1 MTQCIRKALR
11 ALIIFIVIFRANL
24 SFAQTTPVNFEL
36 LSDSNNINDG
46 QPFRLAIIAS
56 LEKDWHI
63 YWKGSGESGQPTI
76 INWESPDGFSTSSTS
91 YPVPYK
97 SEAFGLISH
106 TYKNEAIFI
115 CEVTPPNN
123 LNEDKEYVFRAI
135 VDWQA
140 CKEACLPPTVT
151 ELEIKLTK
159 GRGKEFPSSTK
170 EIMFGSNPVVT
181 DKDKAFWEAAKS
193 GNLEVVQRLL
203 GEGVDV
209 DIYGSTVGV
218 DFGCTALF
226 WAAKHN
232 HKGVVQF
239 LIDKDAYIDAGEGM
253 GGAPLHIAAWEGH
266 SEIVEL
272 LISEGANTEA
282 KDGTGETVLDSANE
296 EIATLIRK
304 SIDKKKPKQNSQGAK
319 SKSYALIENAWKKS
333 HLKLP
338 ILNAVALSDFG
349 QLDISFNLTNEE
361 INKIGKSPYFM
372 PLDSSIIEEKEKQT
386 IDVDG
391 SILTIFATLEDPE
404 FKPTENIEG
413 FLVSSDRANSYWITT
428 GQITKPKK
436 QTIDESISEQ
446 VVIPSK
452 DSPEGK
458 AYINAIKELANGHKK
473 ETKSLSLMLLFAF
486 LGGMILNLMPCVFPV
501 LGIKVLGFVQQA
513 GNDKSKI
520 KYHGLSFAAGIIISL
535 WALVSILFYIKSNGQ
550 SAGWGF
556 QLQNPWFVWAL
567 IVIMYVFS
575 LNLFGLFEIGTSL
588 TSAGNKVQN
597 KNGYL
602 GSFLSG
608 LLTVLVATPCT
619 GPFMG
624 PALALAISG
633 PILQGYLLF
642 TLLAIGL
649 AFPYVIL
656 AYFPKLIE
664 ALPRPGKWMETFK
677 QLMAF
682 PLLLTVVW
690 LLNILGKST
699 GLSTVIWILVGL
711 IILTIGLW
719 VYGKYSSQLSLSLKH
734 KVFSYLA
741 LLICFLMFFKL
752 SHQYIES
759 NDSPKANAQFPK
771 EIHGIKYQP
780 FDPII
785 ALNHVKNGENVFIDY
800 TAVW

>member
-11 ALIIFIVIFRANL
+11 VLIIFIVIFRAHL
-24 SFAQTTPVNFEL
+24 SLAQITPVNFEL

-46 QPFRLAIIAS
+46 QPFKLAIIAS

-76 INWESPDGFSTSSTS
+76 INWESPDGFSTSLTS

-123 LNEDKEYVFRAI
+123 LVKDKDYVFKAI

-140 CKEACLPPTVT
+140 CKEACLPPTIT
-151 ELEIKLTK
+151 ELEIKLIK
-159 GRGKEFPSSTK
+159 G
-170 EIMFGSNPVVT
+170 
-181 DKDKAFWEAAKS
+181 
-193 GNLEVVQRLL
+193 
-203 GEGVDV
+203 
-209 DIYGSTVGV
+209 
-218 DFGCTALF
+218 
-226 WAAKHN
+226 
-232 HKGVVQF
+232 
-239 LIDKDAYIDAGEGM
+239 
-253 GGAPLHIAAWEGH
+253 
-266 SEIVEL
+266 
-272 LISEGANTEA
+272 
-282 KDGTGETVLDSANE
+282 
-296 EIATLIRK
+296 
-304 SIDKKKPKQNSQGAK
+304 QGAK
-319 SKSYALIENAWKKS
+319 SESHTLIGNAWKKS

-349 QLDISFNLTNEE
+349 QLDISFKLTNEE
-361 INKIGKSPYFM
+361 IDKIGKSPYFM

-404 FKPTENIEG
+404 FKPTENIQG
-413 FLVSSDRANSYWITT
+413 FLLSSDRASSYWITT

-436 QTIDESISEQ
+436 RTIDESISDQ

-458 AYINAIKELANGHKK
+458 AYINAIKKLANGYEK
-473 ETKSLSLMLLFAF
+473 ETRSLSLMLLFAF

-520 KYHGLSFAAGIIISL
+520 KYHGLSFAGGIIISL

-556 QLQNPWFVWAL
+556 QLQNPWFVWSL
-567 IVIMYVFS
+567 IVIMYIFS

-588 TSAGNKVQN
+588 TGAGNKVQN
-597 KNGYL
+597 KKGYL

-642 TLLAIGL
+642 TILAIGL
-649 AFPYVIL
+649 AFPYVVL

-699 GLSTVIWILVGL
+699 GLSTVIWVLVGL
-711 IILTIGLW
+711 VILAIGLW
-719 VYGKYSSQLSLSLKH
+719 IYGKYSSQLSLSLRNRT
-734 KVFSYLA
+734 FSYSA
-741 LLICFLMFFKL
+741 LLICFLIFLKL
-752 SHQYIES
+752 SHLHMES
-759 NDSPKANAQFPK
+759 NDPPQANTQLPK

-780 FDPII
+780 FDPIV
-785 ALNHVKNGENVFIDY
+785 ALNHVKNGRNVFIDY

>member
-11 ALIIFIVIFRANL
+11 ILIIFIVIFRAHL
-24 SFAQTTPVNFEL
+24 SLAQITPVNFEL

-46 QPFRLAIIAS
+46 QPFKLAIIAS

-76 INWESPDGFSTSSTS
+76 INWESPDGFSTSLTS

-123 LNEDKEYVFRAI
+123 LDEDKEYVFKAI

-151 ELEIKLTK
+151 ELEIKLIK
-159 GRGKEFPSSTK
+159 G
-170 EIMFGSNPVVT
+170 
-181 DKDKAFWEAAKS
+181 
-193 GNLEVVQRLL
+193 
-203 GEGVDV
+203 
-209 DIYGSTVGV
+209 
-218 DFGCTALF
+218 
-226 WAAKHN
+226 
-232 HKGVVQF
+232 
-239 LIDKDAYIDAGEGM
+239 
-253 GGAPLHIAAWEGH
+253 
-266 SEIVEL
+266 
-272 LISEGANTEA
+272 
-282 KDGTGETVLDSANE
+282 
-296 EIATLIRK
+296 
-304 SIDKKKPKQNSQGAK
+304 QGAK
-319 SKSYALIENAWKKS
+319 SESHTLIGNAWKKS

-349 QLDISFNLTNEE
+349 QLDISFKLTNEE
-361 INKIGKSPYFM
+361 IDKIGKSPYFM

-404 FKPTENIEG
+404 FKPTENIQG
-413 FLVSSDRANSYWITT
+413 FLLSSDRASSYWITT

-436 QTIDESISEQ
+436 RTIDESISDQ

-458 AYINAIKELANGHKK
+458 AYINAIKKLANGYEK
-473 ETKSLSLMLLFAF
+473 ETRSLSLMLLFAF

-513 GNDKSKI
+513 GKDKSKI
-520 KYHGLSFAAGIIISL
+520 KYHGLSFAGGIIISL

-556 QLQNPWFVWAL
+556 QLQNPWFVWSL
-567 IVIMYVFS
+567 IVIMYIFS
-575 LNLFGLFEIGTSL
+575 LNLFGLFEIGISL
-588 TSAGNKVQN
+588 TGAGNKVQN
-597 KNGYL
+597 KKGYL

-642 TLLAIGL
+642 TILAIGL
-649 AFPYVIL
+649 AFPYVVL
-656 AYFPKLIE
+656 AYFPKFIE

-699 GLSTVIWILVGL
+699 GLSTVIWVLVGL
-711 IILTIGLW
+711 VIQAIGLW
-719 VYGKYSSQLSLSLKH
+719 IYGKYSSQLSLSLRNRT
-734 KVFSYLA
+734 FSYSA
-741 LLICFLMFFKL
+741 LLICFLIFLKL
-752 SHQYIES
+752 SHLHMES
-759 NDSPKANAQFPK
+759 NDPPQANTQLPK

-780 FDPII
+780 FDPIV
-785 ALNHVKNGENVFIDY
+785 ALNHVKNGRNVFIDY

>member
-1 MTQCIRKALR
+1 MTQCIRRALR
-11 ALIIFIVIFRANL
+11 VLIIFIVIFRAHL
-24 SFAQTTPVNFEL
+24 SLAQITPVNFKL

-46 QPFRLAIIAS
+46 QPFKLAIIAS

-76 INWESPDGFSTSSTS
+76 INWESPDEFSTSSTS

-123 LNEDKEYVFRAI
+123 LDEDKEYVFRAI

-159 GRGKEFPSSTK
+159 GQ
-170 EIMFGSNPVVT
+170 GS
-181 DKDKAFWEAAKS
+181 KS
-193 GNLEVVQRLL
+193 G
-203 GEGVDV
+203 
-209 DIYGSTVGV
+209 SHT
-218 DFGCTALF
+218 
-226 WAAKHN
+226 
-232 HKGVVQF
+232 
-239 LIDKDAYIDAGEGM
+239 
-253 GGAPLHIAAWEGH
+253 
-266 SEIVEL
+266 
-272 LISEGANTEA
+272 
-282 KDGTGETVLDSANE
+282 
-296 EIATLIRK
+296 
-304 SIDKKKPKQNSQGAK
+304 
-319 SKSYALIENAWKKS
+319 LIENAWKKS

-361 INKIGKSPYFM
+361 IDKIGKAPYFM

-436 QTIDESISEQ
+436 RTIDESISEQ

-699 GLSTVIWILVGL
+699 GLSTVIWVLVGL
-711 IILTIGLW
+711 IILAIGLW
-719 VYGKYSSQLSLSLKH
+719 IYGKYSSQLSISLRNRT
-734 KVFSYLA
+734 FSYSA
-741 LLICFLMFFKL
+741 LLICFLIFLKL
-752 SHQYIES
+752 SHLHIES
-759 NDSPKANAQFPK
+759 NDLPKANTQLPK

-780 FDPII
+780 FDPIV
-785 ALNHVKNGENVFIDY
+785 ALTHVKNGRNVFIDY

>member
-11 ALIIFIVIFRANL
+11 ILIIFIVIFRAHL
-24 SFAQTTPVNFEL
+24 SLAQITPVNFEL

-46 QPFRLAIIAS
+46 QPFKLAIIAS

-76 INWESPDGFSTSSTS
+76 INWESPDGFSTSLTS

-123 LNEDKEYVFRAI
+123 LVKDKDYVFKAI

-151 ELEIKLTK
+151 ELEIKLIK
-159 GRGKEFPSSTK
+159 G
-170 EIMFGSNPVVT
+170 
-181 DKDKAFWEAAKS
+181 
-193 GNLEVVQRLL
+193 
-203 GEGVDV
+203 
-209 DIYGSTVGV
+209 
-218 DFGCTALF
+218 
-226 WAAKHN
+226 
-232 HKGVVQF
+232 
-239 LIDKDAYIDAGEGM
+239 
-253 GGAPLHIAAWEGH
+253 
-266 SEIVEL
+266 
-272 LISEGANTEA
+272 
-282 KDGTGETVLDSANE
+282 
-296 EIATLIRK
+296 
-304 SIDKKKPKQNSQGAK
+304 QGAK
-319 SKSYALIENAWKKS
+319 SESHTLIGNAWKKS

-349 QLDISFNLTNEE
+349 QLDISFKLTNEE
-361 INKIGKSPYFM
+361 IDKIGKSPYFM

-404 FKPTENIEG
+404 FKPTENIQG
-413 FLVSSDRANSYWITT
+413 FLLSSDRASSYWITT

-436 QTIDESISEQ
+436 RTIDESISDQ

-458 AYINAIKELANGHKK
+458 AYINAIKKLANGYEK
-473 ETKSLSLMLLFAF
+473 ETRSLSLMLLFAF

-513 GNDKSKI
+513 GKDKSKI
-520 KYHGLSFAAGIIISL
+520 KYHGLSFAGGIIISL

-556 QLQNPWFVWAL
+556 QLQNPWFVWSL
-567 IVIMYVFS
+567 IVIMYIFS
-575 LNLFGLFEIGTSL
+575 LNLFGLFEIGISL
-588 TSAGNKVQN
+588 TGAGNKVQN
-597 KNGYL
+597 KKGYL

-642 TLLAIGL
+642 TILAIGL
-649 AFPYVIL
+649 AFPYVVL

-699 GLSTVIWILVGL
+699 GLSTVIWVLVGL
-711 IILTIGLW
+711 VIQAIGLW
-719 VYGKYSSQLSLSLKH
+719 IYGKYSSQLSLSLRNRT
-734 KVFSYLA
+734 FSYSA
-741 LLICFLMFFKL
+741 LLICFLIFLKL
-752 SHQYIES
+752 SHLHMES
-759 NDSPKANAQFPK
+759 NDPPQANTQLPK

-780 FDPII
+780 FDPIV
-785 ALNHVKNGENVFIDY
+785 ALNHVKNGRNVFIDY

>member
-1 MTQCIRKALR
+1 MTQFIRTALR
-11 ALIIFIVIFRANL
+11 LLIIFVVILRGQSL
-24 SFAQTTPVNFEL
+24 LAQTTPVNFEF
-36 LSDSNNINDG
+36 LSDSNNITDG
-46 QPFRLAIIAS
+46 QKFKLAIVAS

-76 INWESPDGFSTSSTS
+76 IDWKAPDGFSTSSTS

-97 SEAFGLISH
+97 TEAFGLISH

-115 CEVTPPNN
+115 CEVTAPND
-123 LNEDKEYVFRAI
+123 LEDKEYVFKAI

-159 GRGKEFPSSTK
+159 GQGDTSRSFTL
-170 EIMFGSNPVVT
+170 I
-181 DKDKAFWEAAKS
+181 KS
-193 GNLEVVQRLL
+193 
-203 GEGVDV
+203 
-209 DIYGSTVGV
+209 
-218 DFGCTALF
+218 
-226 WAAKHN
+226 
-232 HKGVVQF
+232 
-239 LIDKDAYIDAGEGM
+239 
-253 GGAPLHIAAWEGH
+253 AWE
-266 SEIVEL
+266 
-272 LISEGANTEA
+272 
-282 KDGTGETVLDSANE
+282 
-296 EIATLIRK
+296 
-304 SIDKKKPKQNSQGAK
+304 
-319 SKSYALIENAWKKS
+319 KS
-333 HLKLP
+333 HLQLP
-338 ILNAVALSDFG
+338 ILNAVPVSDFG

-361 INKIGKSPYFM
+361 INKIGKTPYFM
-372 PLDSSIIEEKEKQT
+372 PIDSTIIEEKEKQT
-386 IDVDG
+386 IDIDG
-391 SILTIFATLEDPE
+391 SVLTIFATLEDPE
-404 FKPTENIEG
+404 FKPAENIEG
-413 FLVSSDRANSYWITT
+413 FLLGSEGAHSYWITT
-428 GQITKPKK
+428 GQSTKPKK
-436 QTIDESISEQ
+436 GLINHTISDQ

-458 AYINAIKELANGHKK
+458 AYINAIKELSNGHKK

-567 IVIMYVFS
+567 IVIMYIFS

-711 IILTIGLW
+711 IILAIGLW
-719 VYGKYSSQLSLSLKH
+719 VYGKYSSQLSLSLKN
-734 KVFSYLA
+734 KVFSYSA
-741 LLICFLMFFKL
+741 LLICFLIFFKL
-752 SHQYIES
+752 SHQHIES
-759 NDSPKANAQFPK
+759 NNSPKTAAQFPK

-785 ALNHVKNGENVFIDY
+785 ALNHVKNGKNVFIDY

>member
-1 MTQCIRKALR
+1 MTQCIRRALR
-11 ALIIFIVIFRANL
+11 VLIIFIVIFRAHL
-24 SFAQTTPVNFEL
+24 SLAQITPVNFEL
-36 LSDSNNINDG
+36 LSNSKNINDG
-46 QPFRLAIIAS
+46 QPFKLAIIAS

-123 LNEDKEYVFRAI
+123 LVKDKEYVFKAI

-140 CKEACLPPTVT
+140 CKESCLPPTVT

-159 GRGKEFPSSTK
+159 G
-170 EIMFGSNPVVT
+170 
-181 DKDKAFWEAAKS
+181 
-193 GNLEVVQRLL
+193 
-203 GEGVDV
+203 
-209 DIYGSTVGV
+209 
-218 DFGCTALF
+218 
-226 WAAKHN
+226 
-232 HKGVVQF
+232 
-239 LIDKDAYIDAGEGM
+239 
-253 GGAPLHIAAWEGH
+253 
-266 SEIVEL
+266 
-272 LISEGANTEA
+272 
-282 KDGTGETVLDSANE
+282 
-296 EIATLIRK
+296 
-304 SIDKKKPKQNSQGAK
+304 QGAK
-319 SKSYALIENAWKKS
+319 SGSHTLIENAWKKS

-361 INKIGKSPYFM
+361 IDKIGKAPYFM

-436 QTIDESISEQ
+436 RTIDESLSEQ

-458 AYINAIKELANGHKK
+458 AYINAIKELANGLKK

-699 GLSTVIWILVGL
+699 GLSTVIWVLVGL
-711 IILTIGLW
+711 IILAIGLW
-719 VYGKYSSQLSLSLKH
+719 IYGKYSSQLSISLRNRT
-734 KVFSYLA
+734 FSYSA
-741 LLICFLMFFKL
+741 LLICFLIFLKL
-752 SHQYIES
+752 SHLHIES
-759 NDSPKANAQFPK
+759 NDLPKANTQLPK

-780 FDPII
+780 FDPIV
-785 ALNHVKNGENVFIDY
+785 ALNHVKNGRNVFIDY

>member
-11 ALIIFIVIFRANL
+11 ILIIFIVIFRAHL
-24 SFAQTTPVNFEL
+24 SLAQITPVNFEL

-46 QPFRLAIIAS
+46 QPFKLAIIAS

-63 YWKGSGESGQPTI
+63 YWKGSGESGQPTVI
-76 INWESPDGFSTSSTS
+76 GWKAPDGFTTSSTS

-97 SEAFGLISH
+97 TEAFGLISH

-123 LNEDKEYVFRAI
+123 LVKDKEYVFKAI

-159 GRGKEFPSSTK
+159 G
-170 EIMFGSNPVVT
+170 
-181 DKDKAFWEAAKS
+181 
-193 GNLEVVQRLL
+193 
-203 GEGVDV
+203 
-209 DIYGSTVGV
+209 
-218 DFGCTALF
+218 
-226 WAAKHN
+226 
-232 HKGVVQF
+232 
-239 LIDKDAYIDAGEGM
+239 
-253 GGAPLHIAAWEGH
+253 
-266 SEIVEL
+266 
-272 LISEGANTEA
+272 
-282 KDGTGETVLDSANE
+282 
-296 EIATLIRK
+296 
-304 SIDKKKPKQNSQGAK
+304 QGAK
-319 SKSYALIENAWKKS
+319 SESHTLIGNAWKKS

-361 INKIGKSPYFM
+361 IDKIGKSPYFM
-372 PLDSSIIEEKEKQT
+372 PLDSSIIKEKEKQK

-458 AYINAIKELANGHKK
+458 AYINAIKELANGYEK
-473 ETKSLSLMLLFAF
+473 ETRSLSLMLLFAF

-520 KYHGLSFAAGIIISL
+520 KYHGLSFAGGIIISL

-556 QLQNPWFVWAL
+556 QLQNPWFVWSL
-567 IVIMYVFS
+567 IVIMYIFS

-588 TSAGNKVQN
+588 TGAGNKVQN
-597 KNGYL
+597 KKGYL

-642 TLLAIGL
+642 TILAIGL
-649 AFPYVIL
+649 AFPYVVL

-699 GLSTVIWILVGL
+699 GLSTVIWVLVGL
-711 IILTIGLW
+711 IILAIGLW
-719 VYGKYSSQLSLSLKH
+719 IYGKYSSQLSISLRNRT
-734 KVFSYLA
+734 FSYSA
-741 LLICFLMFFKL
+741 LLICFLIFLKL
-752 SHQYIES
+752 SHLHIES
-759 NDSPKANAQFPK
+759 NNLPKANTQLPK

-780 FDPII
+780 FDPIV
-785 ALNHVKNGENVFIDY
+785 ALNHVKNGRNVFIDY

>member
-1 MTQCIRKALR
+1 MTPALVVAERSSSNVAVKRLNKKKLVKFMTQYIRTALR
-11 ALIIFIVIFRANL
+11 LLIIFVVILRGQSL
-24 SFAQTTPVNFEL
+24 LAQTTPVNFEF
-36 LSDSNNINDG
+36 LSDSNNITVG
-46 QPFRLAIIAS
+46 QKFKLAIVAS

-63 YWKGSGESGQPTI
+63 YWEGSGESGQPTVI
-76 INWESPDGFSTSSTS
+76 GWKAPDGFTTSSTS

-97 SEAFGLISH
+97 TEAFGLISH

-115 CEVTPPNN
+115 CEVTAPND
-123 LNEDKEYVFRAI
+123 LEDKEYVFKAI

-159 GRGKEFPSSTK
+159 GQGDSSR
-170 EIMFGSNPVVT
+170 S
-181 DKDKAFWEAAKS
+181 
-193 GNLEVVQRLL
+193 
-203 GEGVDV
+203 
-209 DIYGSTVGV
+209 Y
-218 DFGCTALF
+218 
-226 WAAKHN
+226 
-232 HKGVVQF
+232 
-239 LIDKDAYIDAGEGM
+239 
-253 GGAPLHIAAWEGH
+253 
-266 SEIVEL
+266 
-272 LISEGANTEA
+272 
-282 KDGTGETVLDSANE
+282 
-296 EIATLIRK
+296 TLIE
-304 SIDKKKPKQNSQGAK
+304 S
-319 SKSYALIENAWKKS
+319 AWKKS
-333 HLKLP
+333 HLQLP
-338 ILNAVALSDFG
+338 ILNAVPVSDFG

-391 SILTIFATLEDPE
+391 SILTIFATLEDPG

-413 FLVSSDRANSYWITT
+413 FLVSSDRANSYWMTT

-436 QTIDESISEQ
+436 RTIDESISEQ

-567 IVIMYVFS
+567 IVIMYIFS

-759 NDSPKANAQFPK
+759 NDSPKAAAQFPK

-785 ALNHVKNGENVFIDY
+785 ALNHVKNGKNVFIDY

>member
-11 ALIIFIVIFRANL
+11 ILIIFIVIFRAHL
-24 SFAQTTPVNFEL
+24 SLAQITPVNFEL

-46 QPFRLAIIAS
+46 QPFKLAIIAS

-76 INWESPDGFSTSSTS
+76 INWESPDGFSTSLTS

-123 LNEDKEYVFRAI
+123 LDEDKEYVFKAI

-151 ELEIKLTK
+151 ELEIKLIK
-159 GRGKEFPSSTK
+159 G
-170 EIMFGSNPVVT
+170 
-181 DKDKAFWEAAKS
+181 
-193 GNLEVVQRLL
+193 
-203 GEGVDV
+203 
-209 DIYGSTVGV
+209 
-218 DFGCTALF
+218 
-226 WAAKHN
+226 
-232 HKGVVQF
+232 
-239 LIDKDAYIDAGEGM
+239 
-253 GGAPLHIAAWEGH
+253 
-266 SEIVEL
+266 
-272 LISEGANTEA
+272 
-282 KDGTGETVLDSANE
+282 
-296 EIATLIRK
+296 
-304 SIDKKKPKQNSQGAK
+304 QGAK
-319 SKSYALIENAWKKS
+319 SESHTLIGNAWKKS

-349 QLDISFNLTNEE
+349 QLDISFKLTNEE
-361 INKIGKSPYFM
+361 IDKIGKSPYFM

-404 FKPTENIEG
+404 FKPTENIQG
-413 FLVSSDRANSYWITT
+413 FLLSSDRASSYWITT

-436 QTIDESISEQ
+436 RTIDESISDQ

-458 AYINAIKELANGHKK
+458 AYINAIKKLANGYEK
-473 ETKSLSLMLLFAF
+473 ETRSLSLMLLFAF

-513 GNDKSKI
+513 GKDKSKI
-520 KYHGLSFAAGIIISL
+520 KYHGLSFAGGIIISL

-556 QLQNPWFVWAL
+556 QLQNPWFVWSL
-567 IVIMYVFS
+567 IVIMYIFS
-575 LNLFGLFEIGTSL
+575 LNLFGLFEIGISL
-588 TSAGNKVQN
+588 TGAGNKVQN
-597 KNGYL
+597 KKGYL

-642 TLLAIGL
+642 TILAIGL
-649 AFPYVIL
+649 AFPYVVL

-699 GLSTVIWILVGL
+699 GLSTVIWVLVGL
-711 IILTIGLW
+711 VILAIGLW
-719 VYGKYSSQLSLSLKH
+719 IYGKYSSQLSLSLRNRT
-734 KVFSYLA
+734 FSYSA
-741 LLICFLMFFKL
+741 LLICFLIFLKL
-752 SHQYIES
+752 SHLHMES
-759 NDSPKANAQFPK
+759 NDPPQANTQLPK

-780 FDPII
+780 FDPIV
-785 ALNHVKNGENVFIDY
+785 ALNHVKNGRNVFIDY

>member
-1 MTQCIRKALR
+1 MIHAHVVAERSSSNAAVRRLNKKMELFMTQFIRKALR
-11 ALIIFIVIFRANL
+11 VLIIFIVIFRAHL
-24 SFAQTTPVNFEL
+24 SLAQITPVNFEL

-46 QPFRLAIIAS
+46 QPFKLAIIAS

-123 LNEDKEYVFRAI
+123 LDEDKEYVFRAI

-159 GRGKEFPSSTK
+159 G
-170 EIMFGSNPVVT
+170 
-181 DKDKAFWEAAKS
+181 
-193 GNLEVVQRLL
+193 
-203 GEGVDV
+203 
-209 DIYGSTVGV
+209 
-218 DFGCTALF
+218 
-226 WAAKHN
+226 
-232 HKGVVQF
+232 
-239 LIDKDAYIDAGEGM
+239 
-253 GGAPLHIAAWEGH
+253 
-266 SEIVEL
+266 
-272 LISEGANTEA
+272 
-282 KDGTGETVLDSANE
+282 
-296 EIATLIRK
+296 
-304 SIDKKKPKQNSQGAK
+304 QGAK
-319 SKSYALIENAWKKS
+319 SESYTLIENAWKKS

-361 INKIGKSPYFM
+361 IDKIGNSPYFM

-404 FKPTENIEG
+404 FKPTENIKG
-413 FLVSSDRANSYWITT
+413 FLLSSDRANSYWITT

-436 QTIDESISEQ
+436 RTIDESISDQ

-458 AYINAIKELANGHKK
+458 AYINAIKELANGYEK
-473 ETKSLSLMLLFAF
+473 ETRSLALMLLFAF
-486 LGGMILNLMPCVFPV
+486 LGGIILNLMPCVFPV

-520 KYHGLSFAAGIIISL
+520 KYHGLSFAGGIIISL

-556 QLQNPWFVWAL
+556 QLQNPWFVWSL
-567 IVIMYVFS
+567 IVIMYIFS

-588 TSAGNKVQN
+588 TGAGNKVQN

-642 TLLAIGL
+642 TILAIGL
-649 AFPYVIL
+649 AFPYVVL

-699 GLSTVIWILVGL
+699 GLSTVIWVLVGL
-711 IILTIGLW
+711 IILAIGLW
-719 VYGKYSSQLSLSLKH
+719 IYGKYSSQLSTSLRNRT
-734 KVFSYLA
+734 FSYSA
-741 LLICFLMFFKL
+741 LLICFLIFLKL
-752 SHQYIES
+752 SHLHIES
-759 NDSPKANAQFPK
+759 KDLPKANTQLPK

-780 FDPII
+780 FDPIV
-785 ALNHVKNGENVFIDY
+785 ALNHVKNGRNVFIDY

>member
-24 SFAQTTPVNFEL
+24 SFAQITPVNFEL

-159 GRGKEFPSSTK
+159 G
-170 EIMFGSNPVVT
+170 
-181 DKDKAFWEAAKS
+181 
-193 GNLEVVQRLL
+193 
-203 GEGVDV
+203 
-209 DIYGSTVGV
+209 
-218 DFGCTALF
+218 
-226 WAAKHN
+226 
-232 HKGVVQF
+232 
-239 LIDKDAYIDAGEGM
+239 
-253 GGAPLHIAAWEGH
+253 
-266 SEIVEL
+266 
-272 LISEGANTEA
+272 
-282 KDGTGETVLDSANE
+282 
-296 EIATLIRK
+296 
-304 SIDKKKPKQNSQGAK
+304 QGAK
-319 SKSYALIENAWKKS
+319 SESYTLIENAWKKS

-361 INKIGKSPYFM
+361 IDKIGNSPYFM

-404 FKPTENIEG
+404 FKPTENIQG
-413 FLVSSDRANSYWITT
+413 FLLSTDRANSYWITT

-436 QTIDESISEQ
+436 RTIDESISDQ

-458 AYINAIKELANGHKK
+458 AYINAIKELANGYEK
-473 ETKSLSLMLLFAF
+473 ETRSLALMLLFAF
-486 LGGMILNLMPCVFPV
+486 LGGIILNLMPCVFPV

-520 KYHGLSFAAGIIISL
+520 KYHGLSFAGGIIISL

-556 QLQNPWFVWAL
+556 QLQNPWFVWSL

-588 TSAGNKVQN
+588 TGAGNKVQN

-642 TLLAIGL
+642 TILAIGL
-649 AFPYVIL
+649 AFPYVVL

-699 GLSTVIWILVGL
+699 GLSTVIWVLVGL
-711 IILTIGLW
+711 VILAIGLW
-719 VYGKYSSQLSLSLKH
+719 IYGKYSSQLSTSLKNRT
-734 KVFSYLA
+734 FSYSA
-741 LLICFLMFFKL
+741 LLICFLVFLKL
-752 SHQYIES
+752 SHLHIES
-759 NDSPKANAQFPK
+759 NDLPKANTQLPK

-780 FDPII
+780 FDPIV
-785 ALNHVKNGENVFIDY
+785 ALNHVKNGRNVFIDY

>member
-24 SFAQTTPVNFEL
+24 SFAQITPVNFEL

-46 QPFRLAIIAS
+46 QPFKLAIIAS

-159 GRGKEFPSSTK
+159 G
-170 EIMFGSNPVVT
+170 
-181 DKDKAFWEAAKS
+181 
-193 GNLEVVQRLL
+193 
-203 GEGVDV
+203 
-209 DIYGSTVGV
+209 
-218 DFGCTALF
+218 
-226 WAAKHN
+226 
-232 HKGVVQF
+232 
-239 LIDKDAYIDAGEGM
+239 
-253 GGAPLHIAAWEGH
+253 
-266 SEIVEL
+266 
-272 LISEGANTEA
+272 
-282 KDGTGETVLDSANE
+282 
-296 EIATLIRK
+296 
-304 SIDKKKPKQNSQGAK
+304 QGAK
-319 SKSYALIENAWKKS
+319 SESYTLIENAWKKS

-361 INKIGKSPYFM
+361 IDKIGNSPYFM

-404 FKPTENIEG
+404 FKPTENIQG
-413 FLVSSDRANSYWITT
+413 FLLSTDRANSYWITT

-436 QTIDESISEQ
+436 RTIDESISDQ

-458 AYINAIKELANGHKK
+458 AYINAIKELANGYEK
-473 ETKSLSLMLLFAF
+473 ETRSLALMLLFAF
-486 LGGMILNLMPCVFPV
+486 LGGIILNLMPCVFPV

-520 KYHGLSFAAGIIISL
+520 KYHGLSFAGGIIISL

-556 QLQNPWFVWAL
+556 QLQNPWFVWSL

-588 TSAGNKVQN
+588 TGAGNKVQN

-642 TLLAIGL
+642 TILAIGL
-649 AFPYVIL
+649 AFPYVVL

-699 GLSTVIWILVGL
+699 GLSTVIWVLVGL
-711 IILTIGLW
+711 VILAIGLW
-719 VYGKYSSQLSLSLKH
+719 IYGKYSSQLSTSLKNRT
-734 KVFSYLA
+734 FSYSA
-741 LLICFLMFFKL
+741 LLICFLIFLKL
-752 SHQYIES
+752 SHLHMES
-759 NDSPKANAQFPK
+759 NDLPKANTQLPK

-780 FDPII
+780 FDPIV
-785 ALNHVKNGENVFIDY
+785 ALNHVKNGRNVFIDY

>member
-1 MTQCIRKALR
+1 MIHAHVVAERSSSNAAVRRLNKKMELFMTQFIRKALR
-11 ALIIFIVIFRANL
+11 VLIIFIVIFRAHL
-24 SFAQTTPVNFEL
+24 SLAQITPVNFEL

-46 QPFRLAIIAS
+46 QPFKLAIIAS

-123 LNEDKEYVFRAI
+123 LDEDKEYVFRAI

-159 GRGKEFPSSTK
+159 G
-170 EIMFGSNPVVT
+170 
-181 DKDKAFWEAAKS
+181 
-193 GNLEVVQRLL
+193 
-203 GEGVDV
+203 
-209 DIYGSTVGV
+209 
-218 DFGCTALF
+218 
-226 WAAKHN
+226 
-232 HKGVVQF
+232 
-239 LIDKDAYIDAGEGM
+239 
-253 GGAPLHIAAWEGH
+253 
-266 SEIVEL
+266 
-272 LISEGANTEA
+272 
-282 KDGTGETVLDSANE
+282 
-296 EIATLIRK
+296 
-304 SIDKKKPKQNSQGAK
+304 QGAK
-319 SKSYALIENAWKKS
+319 SESYTLIENAWKKS

-349 QLDISFNLTNEE
+349 QLDISFKLTNEE
-361 INKIGKSPYFM
+361 IDKIGKSPYFM

-404 FKPTENIEG
+404 FKPTENIQG
-413 FLVSSDRANSYWITT
+413 FLLSSDRASSYWITT
-428 GQITKPKK
+428 SQITKPKK
-436 QTIDESISEQ
+436 RTIDESISDK

-458 AYINAIKELANGHKK
+458 AYINAIKELANGYEK
-473 ETKSLSLMLLFAF
+473 ETRSLSLMLLFAF
-486 LGGMILNLMPCVFPV
+486 LGGIILNLMPCVFPV

-520 KYHGLSFAAGIIISL
+520 KYHGLSFAGGIIISL

-556 QLQNPWFVWAL
+556 QLQNPWFVWSL

-588 TSAGNKVQN
+588 TGAGNKVQN
-597 KNGYL
+597 KKGYL

-642 TLLAIGL
+642 TILAIGL
-649 AFPYVIL
+649 AFPYVVL

-699 GLSTVIWILVGL
+699 SLSTVIWVLVGL
-711 IILTIGLW
+711 IILAIGLW
-719 VYGKYSSQLSLSLKH
+719 IYGKYSSQLSISLRNRT
-734 KVFSYLA
+734 FSYSA
-741 LLICFLMFFKL
+741 LLICFLIFLKL
-752 SHQYIES
+752 SHLHMES
-759 NDSPKANAQFPK
+759 NDLPQANTQLPK

-780 FDPII
+780 FDPIV
-785 ALNHVKNGENVFIDY
+785 ALNHVKNGRNVFIDY

>member
-24 SFAQTTPVNFEL
+24 SFAQITPVNFEL

-46 QPFRLAIIAS
+46 QPFKLAIIAS

-159 GRGKEFPSSTK
+159 G
-170 EIMFGSNPVVT
+170 
-181 DKDKAFWEAAKS
+181 
-193 GNLEVVQRLL
+193 
-203 GEGVDV
+203 
-209 DIYGSTVGV
+209 
-218 DFGCTALF
+218 
-226 WAAKHN
+226 
-232 HKGVVQF
+232 
-239 LIDKDAYIDAGEGM
+239 
-253 GGAPLHIAAWEGH
+253 
-266 SEIVEL
+266 
-272 LISEGANTEA
+272 
-282 KDGTGETVLDSANE
+282 
-296 EIATLIRK
+296 
-304 SIDKKKPKQNSQGAK
+304 QGAK
-319 SKSYALIENAWKKS
+319 SESYTLIENAWKKS

-361 INKIGKSPYFM
+361 IDKIGNSPYFM

-404 FKPTENIEG
+404 FKPTENIQG
-413 FLVSSDRANSYWITT
+413 FLLSTDRANSYWITT

-436 QTIDESISEQ
+436 RTIDESISDQ

-458 AYINAIKELANGHKK
+458 AYINAIKELANGYEK
-473 ETKSLSLMLLFAF
+473 ETRSLALMLLFAF
-486 LGGMILNLMPCVFPV
+486 LGGIILNLMPCVFPV

-520 KYHGLSFAAGIIISL
+520 KYHGLSFAGGIIISL

-556 QLQNPWFVWAL
+556 QLQNPWFVWSL

-588 TSAGNKVQN
+588 TGAGNKVQN

-642 TLLAIGL
+642 TILAIGL
-649 AFPYVIL
+649 AFPYVVL

-699 GLSTVIWILVGL
+699 GLSTVIWVLVGL
-711 IILTIGLW
+711 VILAIGLW
-719 VYGKYSSQLSLSLKH
+719 IYGKYSSQLSLSLRNRI
-734 KVFSYLA
+734 FSYSA
-741 LLICFLMFFKL
+741 LLICFLIFLKL
-752 SHQYIES
+752 SHLHMES
-759 NDSPKANAQFPK
+759 NDLPKANTQLPK

-780 FDPII
+780 FDPIV
-785 ALNHVKNGENVFIDY
+785 ALNHVKNGRNVFIDY